1 MAVNFL
7 NTRVMDPDEDDW
19 GKLKRAMKYI
29 KGKLGVN
36 LTLRVYSLSAIKL
49 WVDASFDTH
58 NDFWGHTGGM
68 MSLGAGDTTSGSW
81 KQNINGKI
89 SIENKII
96 VINDRMGPVL

>member
-1 MAVNFL
+1 M
-7 NTRVMDPDEDDW
+7 
-19 GKLKRAMKYI
+19 
-29 KGKLGVN
+29 GVN